1 MRKFILTTLLL
12 LLLLVC
18 LAQDATTRATLR
30 KEKQQLPQLT
40 IKSDKQVYNVGEE
53 INIYAEFRNISY
65 KSVKAKDYLDWNDS
79 CRFFFKNENGE
90 ECKLTYIGSV
100 DVLIPFQLE
109 PNKSYRF
116 WTYSVVLLGNKKFK
130 WDLFKFEL
138 IKGEDYAF
146 TGKQSIYLKDYGLTS
161 NTITIE
167 VKEKKIDLPP
177 NLSFLSDI
185 PEFQEFRFQMSE
197 QDIREIVQK
206 YSLIIEGNGQ
216 EGFLVK
222 NKDDET
228 LALSMDSGRC
238 SGIQRL
244 QKLQPLQRFDKSSPL
259 KLTIKSEKQIYKTG
273 EDIKIE
279 MNIKNASDKPVI
291 ISEEFMGLDVK
302 DKSDGINFIFPYFQA
317 QASSRILGELK
328 IFKLPAG
335 RDYTKVFHFDNWEIN
350 IQEKTYNIGT
360 AYKIHEFPNRYTIKG
375 VYNCSANRLKRYSN
389 IKEDQYKDILQGEF
403 ISQSIT
409 IKIEGREPMLTTDKE
424 YYDQGDK
431 VMLTLTNYL
440 DQDICYFYTCAF
452 SLCEYQKEEWVC
464 QEKECWG
471 KGSTLG
477 PGDSRQIDADVVNF
491 TGTRF
496 KYKFG
501 YRLGMH
507 VEDPVLS
514 IFSNEFKI
522 RE

>member
-1 MRKFILTTLLL
+1 MRRILLAAIIPLLITPFGY
-12 LLLLVC
+12 C
-18 LAQDATTRATLR
+18 KAQPL
-30 KEKQQLPQLT
+30 QIT
-40 IKSDKQVYNVGEE
+40 IKSDKEVYEVGED
-53 INIYAEFRNISY
+53 IVIHAGLKNISD
-65 KSVKAKDYLDWNDS
+65 KVVNVNAGGYLDWNDA
-79 CRFFFKNENGE
+79 CRFFFKNVKGE
-90 ECKLTYIGSV
+90 VCRLIHMGPVDITIPDQLPSKQLCDFWSYTIG
-100 DVLIPFQLE
+100 
-109 PNKSYRF
+109 
-116 WTYSVVLLGNKKFK
+116 LLRDKEFK
-130 WDLFKFEL
+130 WQEFKFEL
-138 IKGEDYAF
+138 VKGKDYSF
-146 TGKQSIYLKDYGLTS
+146 TGKQTIYMKYYGLTS
-161 NTITIE
+161 NIITIE
-167 VKEKKIDLPP
+167 VVEKEKNDLPP
-177 NLSFLSDI
+177 HLSFLSDI
-185 PEFQEFRFQMSE
+185 PGFQEFRFQMTESE
-197 QDIREIVQK
+197 IREIVQRN
-206 YSLIIEGNGQ
+206 SLILEGNSQ
-216 EGFLVK
+216 DGFIIT
-222 NKDDET
+222 NKGGET
-228 LALSMDSGRC
+228 LALSMADGRC
-238 SGIQRL
+238 SGIRRL
-244 QKLQPLQRFDKSSPL
+244 RKLQPLQWFDKSSPL

-273 EDIKIE
+273 EEIKIE

-375 VYNCSANRLKRYSN
+375 VYNCSVNRLKGYSN

-431 VMLTLTNYL
+431 IILTLTNYL

-507 VEDPVLS
+507 AEDPVLS